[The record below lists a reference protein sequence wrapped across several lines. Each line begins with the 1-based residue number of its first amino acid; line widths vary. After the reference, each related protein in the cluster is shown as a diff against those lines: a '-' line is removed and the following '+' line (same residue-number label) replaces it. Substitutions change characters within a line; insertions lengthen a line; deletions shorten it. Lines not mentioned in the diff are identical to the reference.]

1 MFSCCAE
8 QQVEAGGSWIVMSS
22 ILRDIFKCEKHFVYQ
37 SNNQTDRYIILLL
50 RALQFEC
57 DVQRWLEVRTLNLHI
72 R

>member
-1 MFSCCAE
+1 
-8 QQVEAGGSWIVMSS
+8 MSS